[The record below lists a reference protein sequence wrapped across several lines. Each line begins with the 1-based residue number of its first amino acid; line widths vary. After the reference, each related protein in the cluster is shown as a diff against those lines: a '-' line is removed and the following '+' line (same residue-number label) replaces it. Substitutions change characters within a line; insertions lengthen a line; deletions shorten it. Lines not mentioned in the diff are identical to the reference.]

1 MFVQSKATTQ
11 FGQKNGV
18 AIRQRRNKKETLVQ
32 WSSGENRW
40 INTDDLQGTVR
51 LLDSGYG
58 VEYHD

>member
-1 MFVQSKATTQ
+1 MFVQSKASTQ

-40 INTDDLQGTVR
+40 ILTEDLQGEVK
-51 LLDSGYG
+51 LLEASYG
-58 VEYHD
+58 VEYND